1 MDKKLAGKVAVVT
14 GAGNGIGRDEAIA
27 LAQEGANVVVNDLG
41 GATDG
46 TGRSSQAA
54 DNVVK
59 EIQEKGG
66 VALANYDSVAD
77 PQGADRIIQSAI
89 DKFGRIDILIN
100 NAGITL
106 AQMIFKITDDDF
118 DKIMKV
124 HLYGHFYCTRSA
136 CRLFKE
142 QKSGRI
148 INTSSTS
155 GLGLPGGIHYSA
167 AKEGIIG
174 LTRSVAMEMARYNV
188 TCNAIR
194 PVANTRLISAV
205 KPKITDS
212 VMQKYEKYLDE
223 VITSPKA
230 PESTAEDIAPFV
242 VFLASD
248 ESARLTGR
256 TFYVCRGQISLYSE
270 PARIKNIYTDDTWT
284 IDQIKRDFFQ
294 IKPD

>member
-1 MDKKLAGKVAVVT
+1 MDNKLAGKVAVVT
-14 GAGNGIGRDEAIA
+14 GAGNGIGRAEAIA
-27 LAQEGANVVVNDLG
+27 LAREGASVVVNDLG

-46 TGRSSQAA
+46 TGQSSQAA
-54 DNVVK
+54 DTVVR

-66 VALANYDSVAD
+66 TAVANYDSVAD
-77 PQGADRIIQSAI
+77 PQGADRIVQTAM
-89 DKFGRIDILIN
+89 DNFGRIDILVN

-106 AQMIFKITDDDF
+106 AQMIFNISDDDF
-118 DKIMKV
+118 DKIIKV
-124 HLYGHFYCTRSA
+124 HLYGHFYCTRRV

-194 PVANTRLISAV
+194 PVANTRLINAV
-205 KPKITDS
+205 KPKLTDT
-212 VMQKYEKYLDE
+212 VQQKYQKYLDE
-223 VITSPKA
+223 VITSPLA
-230 PESTAEDIAPFV
+230 PESKPEDIAPFV
-242 VFLASD
+242 IFLSGD
-248 ESARLTGR
+248 EAAGLSGH

-270 PARIKNIYTDDTWT
+270 PARIKSIYSEDIWT
-284 IDQIKRDFFQ
+284 LDQIRHGFSF
-294 IKPD
+294 IKPE